1 MGKKKEV
8 GAVLTLKDNFSA
20 TLKGI
25 RREQNAFQREVAS
38 TKKELQ
44 STFKKEMTARVNT
57 TKAAKKIKQL
67 RKDMKPLRK
76 GMAMTIAYK
85 DMASSKIK
93 STKKLL
99 VGVAKTPFR
108 PAIYLKDKAS
118 GKLNKLEKK
127 LHKLTSS
134 KLAIGITAGVIGGAA
149 LLGAAAGGMLGSG
162 MALEKQSIAMEHFI
176 GVNNEGMSA
185 EDIKKSRESYM
196 NDLRTNANA
205 TPFTTSE
212 VIASG
217 ARAIN
222 VAGGDTKGAM
232 ELVKMAENMAALN
245 PEKSLSDAMEAIA
258 DMKMGETERM
268 KEFGFKISADDMKT
282 MGGADAV
289 IKKQIAPFFEGG
301 AEKLSKSAGGLIST
315 IKGKLGSRLQD
326 TGFKLAD
333 QLKPQMESVIQF
345 IDDNGPAFEVF
356 GEKIGS
362 GVGFVIDKFGS
373 LQSIIQEYS
382 PMIMDVIGGVSEWV
396 TDKFGWIGG
405 ETGFLKEVLK
415 DTFTGGM
422 AVVRTFGKVVVPILN
437 LAAEG
442 AKLLYN
448 AFKFAFPKIKEVV
461 GNTWNILKPI
471 IEGLGGAIAWIAD
484 KVGKVADFA
493 GSKKYV
499 ESENV
504 YSKTQYMDMKPAS
517 ELMEVDNVFSKSQY
531 INGSYATGLKR
542 VPFDG
547 FVAEVHKD
555 ERILTAAEAGNYNA
569 MENGQG
575 MRAVARII
583 IQKIADQIIIR
594 DQSDIDAIA
603 EAIYEK
609 LMEAQ
614 LGMG

>member
-1 MGKKKEV
+1 MANKKEV
-8 GAVLTLKDNFSA
+8 GAILTLKDNFSA

-25 RREQNAFQREVAS
+25 RKEQNAFQKEVIN

-44 STFKKEMTARVNT
+44 SAFKKEMNARVNT
-57 TKAAKKIKQL
+57 TTAAKKIKQL
-67 RKDMKPLRK
+67 RKDIKPLRK
-76 GMAMTIAYK
+76 KIATAVVYK

-108 PAIYLKDKAS
+108 PALYLKDKAS
-118 GKLNKLEKK
+118 NKISKIQKK
-127 LHKLTSS
+127 LSMMASS
-134 KLAIGITAGVIGGAA
+134 KVAIGITAGVVGGAA
-149 LLGAAAGGMLGSG
+149 LLGAATGGMLNSG

-176 GVNNEGMSA
+176 GVNNEGMST
-185 EDIKKSRESYM
+185 EDIKKSREQYM

-232 ELVKMAENMAALN
+232 ELVKLAENMAALN

-289 IKKQIAPFFEGG
+289 IQKQIAPFFEGG
-301 AEKLSKSAGGLIST
+301 AEKLSKSAGGLMST

-326 TGFKLAD
+326 TGLQLAE
-333 QLKPQMESVIQF
+333 QLKPQMESVIEF
-345 IDDNGPAFEVF
+345 IDNNGPAFEAF
-356 GEKIGS
+356 GQSIGT

-373 LQSIIQEYS
+373 LQSMIQEYS
-382 PMIMDVIGGVSEWV
+382 PMIMDVIGGVSKWV
-396 TDKFGWIGG
+396 TDKFGWIRG
-405 ETGFLKEVLK
+405 ETGFLKDVLK
-415 DTFTGGM
+415 NAFTGGM
-422 AVVRTFGKVVVPILN
+422 DVIRTFGKVVVPVLS

-442 AKLLYN
+442 ARLLYN
-448 AFKFAFPKIKEVV
+448 AFKYAFPKIKDVV
-461 GNTWNILKPI
+461 GNVWNYLKPI

-484 KVGKVADFA
+484 KVGKVADYA
-493 GSKKYV
+493 GSKKMI
-499 ESENV
+499 ENEGG
-504 YSKTQYMDMKPAS
+504 Y
-517 ELMEVDNVFSKSQY
+517 SKSQY

-547 FVAEVHKD
+547 FIAEVHKD
-555 ERILTAAEAGNYNA
+555 ERILTASEASDYNA
-569 MENGQG
+569 MEQESSVKG
-575 MRAVARII
+575 VASII
-583 IQKIADQIIIR
+583 IQKIADQIIVR
-594 DQSDIDAIA
+594 SQDDIDAIV
-603 EAIYEK
+603 EAIWMRLNE
-609 LMEAQ
+609 LE
-614 LGMG
+614 MGRG

>member
-8 GAVLTLKDNFSA
+8 GAVLTLRDNFSA

-25 RREQNAFQREVAS
+25 RKEQTAFQREVAS

-76 GMAMTIAYK
+76 GMALTVAYK
-85 DMASSKIK
+85 DMATSKIK

-99 VGVAKTPFR
+99 VGVAKMPFK
-108 PAIYLKDKAS
+108 PALYLKDKAS
-118 GKLNKLEKK
+118 NKISKIQKK
-127 LHKLTSS
+127 LSKLASS
-134 KLAIGITAGVIGGAA
+134 KIAIGITAGVVGGAA
-149 LLGAAAGGMLGSG
+149 LLGAATGGMLGSG

-176 GVNNEGMSA
+176 GVNNEDMSTT
-185 EDIKKSRESYM
+185 DVKKSRDSYM

-212 VIASG
+212 VISSG

-232 ELVKMAENMAALN
+232 ELIKLAENMAALN
-245 PEKSLSDAMEAIA
+245 PEKSLSDAMEAVA
-258 DMKMGETERM
+258 DLKMGETERM

-282 MGGADAV
+282 MGGADAL
-289 IKKQIAPFFEGG
+289 IKKQIAPFFDGG
-301 AEKLSKSAGGLIST
+301 AEKLSKSAGGLMST

-326 TGFKLAD
+326 TGFKLAE
-333 QLKPQMESVIQF
+333 QLKPQMESVIKF

-362 GVGFVIDKFGS
+362 GVGFVMEKYGQLSS
-373 LQSIIQEYS
+373 LVKEYS
-382 PMIMDVIGGVSEWV
+382 PMIKDTIGGVADWV
-396 TDKFGWIGG
+396 SDKFGWMSG
-405 ETGFLKEVLK
+405 ETGFLKDALK
-415 DTFTGGM
+415 DGFTGGM
-422 AVVRTFGKVVVPILN
+422 EVIKTFGKVIVPILS

-461 GNTWNILKPI
+461 GNTWDVLKPI

-484 KVGKVADFA
+484 KIGKVADFA

-504 YSKTQYMDMKPAS
+504 YSKTQYMDLKADPS
-517 ELMEVDNVFSKSQY
+517 LKSTDNIYSKAQY
-531 INGSYATGLKR
+531 INGSYASGLKH

-547 FVAEVHKD
+547 FIGELHKG
-555 ERILTAAEAGNYNA
+555 ERILTKSEASSYNA
-569 MENGQG
+569 SESG
-575 MRAVARII
+575 MNLKTAANII
-583 IQKIADQIIIR
+583 IHKIADQIIIR

-603 EAIYEK
+603 EAIWEK
-609 LMEAQ
+609 LNEAQ